1 MKKILALALAF
12 GVMSTANAK
21 NEPLKEV
28 SQIVEI
34 PNFEQKKIF
43 DASKIWMAETFKS
56 ANAVIQY
63 EDVSTGTIVGKGN
76 MDYPCEGFLKC
87 AAHSNQLIAF
97 TLKIDTKDNKA
108 RVTFNDLLMKSK
120 KFTPGTFNSPNG
132 EYEIYTDQENISHG
146 IKVLISEYADY
157 VKKSS
162 SDSNW

>member
-108 RVTFNDLLMKSK
+108 RVTFYSK
-120 KFTPGTFNSPNG
+120 EDGQNLTRVCALWTTVQVGALTIRTIDFIRGTLRA
-132 EYEIYTDQENISHG
+132 
-146 IKVLISEYADY
+146 IKRIMYSACYL
-157 VKKSS
+157 
-162 SDSNW
+162 NR